1 MFIHSPTVGP
11 RFGRLLC
18 VCWPL
23 KNTTD
28 QPGHKKISKLC
39 DPFFPRKK
47 NSSEKDRLL
56 FSNSFLGDEPTSL
69 LLFFSS
75 LKDIYISFSS
85 FFSLSLSRFS
95 FSSSV
100 WTHLAASRHIPPL
113 FSRLVDSRVCV
124 CRQQQQREW
133 FSQLTQVVP
142 SRSVTTLSSSLI
154 LFLRRFLLCV
164 CVSGFQAAS

>member
-39 DPFFPRKK
+39 DPFFPEKK
-47 NSSEKDRLL
+47 FIWKRPFVVQQQLPWRWAN
-56 FSNSFLGDEPTSL
+56 
-69 LLFFSS
+69 
-75 LKDIYISFSS
+75 ISSS
-85 FFSLSLSRFS
+85 FFSLPERYIYFFLFFFLSLSLSRFS